1 MLVAT
6 SKNQF
11 ILEIMTALHFKGI
24 NSISHTQQ
32 NLGSRPLIH
41 IPDKLKEEIRG
52 PTQRGLGPPHK
63 QLILPCRSYLTQILG
78 IFNILP
84 SLRTASIKM
93 PALQMPYIFA
103 TRERRFHH
111 LLPNLSTWRST

>member
-41 IPDKLKEEIRG
+41 IPDKLKEEIVRYN
-52 PTQRGLGPPHK
+52 GLGP
-63 QLILPCRSYLTQILG
+63 L
-78 IFNILP
+78 IFNK
-84 SLRTASIKM
+84 SIK
-93 PALQMPYIFA
+93 LYG
-103 TRERRFHH
+103 H
-111 LLPNLSTWRST
+111 